1 MSPTEN
7 NKFSISYGSG
17 MVSGVVARDNYVT
30 ISLLATGGDEFNNE
44 VNIGQVNV
52 ETLPLALSTW
62 TVSAGLLSLE
72 YHLVIIAILPY

>member
-44 VNIGQVNV
+44 AVTTSEVKIGQLNV
-52 ETLPLALSTW
+52 ED
-62 TVSAGLLSLE
+62 SAISSFHMGACFLWN
-72 YHLVIIAILPY
+72 IIR